1 MVVGTFSI
9 AAMTVFRPVRT
20 RKETA
25 HLVVLAFVVLRHI
38 AYQINQLVRIATF
51 AMPFDRFHL
60 GRTQSAREAVGKET
74 FGDWGRVNI
83 TEQRKAV
90 YKLFE
95 LICASL
101 YHVRM

>member
-1 MVVGTFSI
+1 MVVGTAGV
-9 AAMTVFRPVRT
+9 AAVAVGDPLGTCE
-20 RKETA
+20 ETL
-25 HLVVLAFVVLRHI
+25 HLAVVGALRHI